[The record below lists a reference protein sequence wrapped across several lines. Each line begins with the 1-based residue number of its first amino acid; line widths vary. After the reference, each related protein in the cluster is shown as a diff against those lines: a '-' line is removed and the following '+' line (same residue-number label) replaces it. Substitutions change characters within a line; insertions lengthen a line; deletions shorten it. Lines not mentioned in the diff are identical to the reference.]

1 MFLFTDPTLG
11 EFETLGNDLSSIVKQ
26 IKDTFDKAII
36 PETTVKTVTAMNDE
50 AKKLARTIGSG
61 VVINA
66 GDFRETMFSIQQ
78 NVTDIGLSF
87 TNVSEAIQSVADS
100 TGKMTLPFENATTQM
115 LEIGKAAGISSKE
128 IGTMVGTFM
137 SFTKGQQTAVKE
149 MAKISK
155 LARETGLNATKLLT
169 SISADLTKLD
179 KYNFKSGKEGL
190 TAMSAEAQRLG
201 TTISDI
207 GIFEIAD
214 SLVDPEKAIEAAA
227 NMSMLGTSVDGLT
240 NPFQLLN
247 DSANNVENLQSK
259 MIDLA
264 KSAFKIDE
272 ATGTIETNFVSQQK
286 LKAQVEAMGGSYD
299 KFLQLGRA
307 AAKEQLVQNKLLA
320 SGLDLSSLS
329 EEQINLVKSLAEI
342 GPGGEIQL
350 NLPTGTFSDLGKDV
364 KGLGTALTEYQK
376 TANLSDRDLA
386 LKSLNLE
393 EQVQV
398 DTRII
403 RDSILK
409 TLTAAQRTSVVESL
423 VKGQSAFKGTALE
436 GVTALSGPIVE
447 ILKGMTTVV
456 DTVGTSL
463 DEKINE
469 IKTAEEG
476 KTQSDKEIEYKERV
490 KTAGGI
496 SLGFSPP
503 VAGRDMLFGADNIK
517 TLSLGKGEIFNFIKE
532 DEAIFAPNAIE
543 NLGVL
548 KDVYMQTMGIA
559 KSIPSEVKLNEPAS
573 TKTGEISKQTVET
586 NTNVVTTNKNE
597 DTINL
602 NINLNIDGRNLPN
615 NLSDMLFKNPS
626 TVRELENK
634 VMDVLDK
641 QDILRRSKGRFIKR

>member
-1 MFLFTDPTLG
+1 MFLLTDPTLS

-26 IKDTFDKAII
+26 IKETFDKAII

-61 VVINA
+61 VVIEA
-66 GDFRETMFSIQQ
+66 GAFREKMFSIQQ
-78 NVTDIGLSF
+78 NVADIGLSF
-87 TNVSEAIQSVADS
+87 SNVSEAIQSVADS

-115 LEIGKAAGISSKE
+115 LEIGKAAGIGSKE
-128 IGTMVGTFM
+128 IGTMAGTFM

-169 SISADLTKLD
+169 AISGDLAKLD

-214 SLVDPEKAIEAAA
+214 KLVDPESAIEAAA
-227 NMSMLGTSVDGLT
+227 SMSMLGTSVDGLS

-259 MIDLA
+259 MIELA

-272 ATGTIETNFVSQQK
+272 ATGSIETNFVSQQK

-350 NLPTGTFSDLGKDV
+350 NLPTGTFPDLGKDV
-364 KGLGTALTEYQK
+364 KGLETALTEYQK
-376 TANLSDRDLA
+376 TAALSDRDLA
-386 LKSLNLE
+386 LKGLNLE
-393 EQVQV
+393 EQIQV

-409 TLTAAQRTSVVESL
+409 TLSESQRTALVQSL
-423 VKGQSAFKGTALE
+423 VDGQSAFKGTALE
-436 GVTALSGPIVE
+436 GVKALSGPLVGVLE
-447 ILKGMTTVV
+447 GMSTVV
-456 DTVGTSL
+456 TSAGTAL
-463 DEKINE
+463 KDKVNE
-469 IKTAEEG
+469 VKTSEAG
-476 KTQSDKEIEYKERV
+476 KTQSDKEIEYLDRIKA
-490 KTAGGI
+490 AGGV
-496 SLGFSPP
+496 SLGFTPP
-503 VAGRDMLFGADNIK
+503 VGGMDMMFGASDKK

-532 DEAIFAPNAIE
+532 DEAIFAPNAIQ

-548 KDVYMQTMGIA
+548 KDVYIQTMGIA
-559 KSIPSEVKLNEPAS
+559 KSIPSEVKLIEPTA
-573 TKTGEISKQTVET
+573 TKTGEIAKQTVET
-586 NTNVVTTNKNE
+586 NTNIVTTNKNE

-602 NINLNIDGRNLPN
+602 NINLNIDGKNLPN

-634 VMDVLDK
+634 VMDTLDK
-641 QDILRRSKGRFIKR
+641 QDRLKTSKGRFIKR

>member
-1 MFLFTDPTLG
+1 MLLFFTDPTLE
-11 EFETLGNDLSSIVKQ
+11 EFNTKGQSVQEQLGK
-26 IKDTFDKAII
+26 IKSAFDKGIELANLQKSLVAID
-36 PETTVKTVTAMNDE
+36 NE
-50 AKKLARTIGSG
+50 AKKLSRTLGSG
-61 VVINA
+61 VVMNSNT
-66 GDFRETMFSIQQ
+66 FRDSLFQIQQ
-78 NVTDIGLSF
+78 NVGDLNIGF
-87 TNVSEAIQSVADS
+87 DGVIEAVQSVADT
-100 TGKMTLPFENATTQM
+100 TGKMTLPTEKVTTQM
-115 LEIGKAAGISSKE
+115 LEIGKAAGIGNKE

-137 SFTKGQQTAVKE
+137 AFTKGQQTAVKE

-155 LARETGLNATKLLT
+155 IARETGLNATKLLT
-169 SISADLTKLD
+169 SISADLGKLD
-179 KYNFKSGKEGL
+179 KYNFKKGTDGL
-190 TAMSAEAQRLG
+190 TSMAAEAQRLG

-207 GIFEIAD
+207 GIFDIAD

-350 NLPTGTFSDLGKDV
+350 NLPTGTFPDLGKDV

-393 EQVQV
+393 EEIQV
-398 DTRII
+398 DTRTI
-403 RDSILK
+403 RDAALK
-409 TLTAAQRTSVVESL
+409 QLTSAERTEIMLKMKKGAEESAE
-423 VKGQSAFKGTALE
+423 VA
-436 GVTALSGPIVE
+436 
-447 ILKGMTTVV
+447 
-456 DTVGTSL
+456 
-463 DEKINE
+463 
-469 IKTAEEG
+469 KTASKGLASVTVKAAKELSSVYGNYMTKFTTFKPSDVTLKEKQKLENVAAEEVG
-476 KTQSDKEIEYKERV
+476 KTGS
-490 KTAGGI
+490 
-496 SLGFSPP
+496 
-503 VAGRDMLFGADNIK
+503 DMLFGADNIK

-559 KSIPSEVKLNEPAS
+559 KSIPSEVKLIEPAS
-573 TKTGEISKQTVET
+573 TKTGEISKQIVET

>member
-1 MFLFTDPTLG
+1 MFLFTDPTLE
-11 EFETLGNDLSSIVKQ
+11 EFTTKGQTVQEQLSK
-26 IKDTFDKAII
+26 IKGAFDKGIQLTNLQKSLVAID
-36 PETTVKTVTAMNDE
+36 NE
-50 AKKLARTIGSG
+50 AKKLSRTLGSG
-61 VVINA
+61 VVMNSNT
-66 GDFRETMFSIQQ
+66 FRDSLFQIQQ
-78 NVTDIGLSF
+78 NVGDLNIGF
-87 TNVSEAIQSVADS
+87 DGVIEAVQSVADT
-100 TGKMTLPFENATTQM
+100 TGKMTLPTEKVTTQM
-115 LEIGKAAGISSKE
+115 LEIGKAAGIGNKE
-128 IGTMVGTFM
+128 IGIMVGTFM
-137 SFTKGQQTAVKE
+137 AFTKGQQTAVKE

-155 LARETGLNATKLLT
+155 IARETGLNATKLLT
-169 SISADLTKLD
+169 SISADLGKLD
-179 KYNFKSGKEGL
+179 KYNFKKGTDGL
-190 TAMSAEAQRLG
+190 TSMAAEAQRLG

-207 GIFEIAD
+207 GIYSIAD

-259 MIDLA
+259 MIELA

-272 ATGTIETNFVSQQK
+272 ATGAIETNFVSQQK
-286 LKAQVEAMGGSYD
+286 LKAQTEALGADYD

-307 AAKEQLVQNKLLA
+307 AAKEQLVTNKLIS
-320 SGLDLSSLS
+320 SGLKLTDIS
-329 EEQINLVKSLAEI
+329 EEQLNLVKSLAEI
-342 GPGGEIQL
+342 GPGGKIEL
-350 NLPTGTFSDLGKDV
+350 NLPNFNTNDLAKELEDNPTKIKD
-364 KGLGTALTEYQK
+364 ALTKYQ
-376 TANLSDRDLA
+376 AEAALSDRDLA
-386 LKSLNLE
+386 IKGLNLD
-393 EQVQV
+393 EQISK

-403 RDSILK
+403 RDAALK
-409 TLTAAQRTSVVESL
+409 QLTSADRTEIMKDME
-423 VKGQSAFKGTALE
+423 KGAKDSAELT
-436 GVTALSGPIVE
+436 
-447 ILKGMTTVV
+447 
-456 DTVGTSL
+456 
-463 DEKINE
+463 
-469 IKTAEEG
+469 KTASKELATVTVNAAKGLSSVYGNYMTNFTTFKPSDVTLEEKQRLENVGAEEVG
-476 KTQSDKEIEYKERV
+476 KTGS
-490 KTAGGI
+490 
-496 SLGFSPP
+496 
-503 VAGRDMLFGADNIK
+503 DMLFGADNIK

-559 KSIPSEVKLNEPAS
+559 KSIPSEVKLIEPAS
-573 TKTGEISKQTVET
+573 TKTGEISKQIVET

>member
-1 MFLFTDPTLG
+1 MLLFFTDSTLE
-11 EFETLGNDLSSIVKQ
+11 EFNTKGQSVQEQLGK
-26 IKDTFDKAII
+26 IKDAFNKGIELANLQKSLVAID
-36 PETTVKTVTAMNDE
+36 NE
-50 AKKLARTIGSG
+50 AKKLSRTLGSG
-61 VVINA
+61 VVMNSNT
-66 GDFRETMFSIQQ
+66 FRDSLFQIQQ
-78 NVTDIGLSF
+78 NVGDLNIGF
-87 TNVSEAIQSVADS
+87 DGVIEAVQSVADT
-100 TGKMTLPFENATTQM
+100 TGKMTLPTEKVTTQM
-115 LEIGKAAGISSKE
+115 LEIGKAAGIGNKE

-137 SFTKGQQTAVKE
+137 AFTKGQQTAVKE

-350 NLPTGTFSDLGKDV
+350 NLPTGTFPDLGKDV

-393 EQVQV
+393 EEIQV

-403 RDSILK
+403 RDAALK
-409 TLTAAQRTSVVESL
+409 QLTSAERTEIMKDME
-423 VKGQSAFKGTALE
+423 KGAKDSAEVA
-436 GVTALSGPIVE
+436 
-447 ILKGMTTVV
+447 
-456 DTVGTSL
+456 
-463 DEKINE
+463 
-469 IKTAEEG
+469 KTASKGLASVTVKAAKNLSTVYGNYMTNFSASKPSDVTLKEKQTEEN
-476 KTQSDKEIEYKERV
+476 I
-490 KTAGGI
+490 
-496 SLGFSPP
+496 
-503 VAGRDMLFGADNIK
+503 VASEKGNDMLFGADNIK

-559 KSIPSEVKLNEPAS
+559 KSIPSEVKLIEPAS
-573 TKTGEISKQTVET
+573 TKTGEISKQIVET